1 MMETVLITNDD
12 GIEAPGMAA
21 LVDLAREMF
30 REVWVFAPAKEA
42 SQIGHRVTTNEPLH
56 FEERGI
62 RQFAIHG
69 APADCVRAG
78 FHLMGVKPDWV
89 WSGINHGG
97 NLGRHDYFI
106 SGTLAAARE
115 AAFHGVKAMGASQF
129 LRGKLDWGWE
139 LGARRVQR
147 AFLEIHE
154 EETPPG
160 AFWSINLPHEP
171 PGGEEPK
178 VVFCEQER
186 QPLDVRFE
194 ESDGHPSLVYS
205 GSYHDRP
212 RTEGSDVDVC
222 FGGSI
227 AVSRVE
233 I

>member
-1 MMETVLITNDD
+1 MS
-12 GIEAPGMAA
+12 A
-21 LVDLAREMF
+21 LVELAREMF
-30 REVWVFAPAKEA
+30 REVWVFAPAAEA
-42 SQIGHRVTTNEPLH
+42 SQIGHRVTTHEPLH
-56 FEERGI
+56 FEERGP

-78 FHLMGVKPDWV
+78 FHLMPAKPDWV

-115 AAFHGVKAMGASQF
+115 AAFHGVKSMGASQF
-129 LRGKLDWGWE
+129 LRGRLDWGWDV
-139 LGARRVQR
+139 GARRVQR
-147 AFLEIHE
+147 AFLEIAR

-160 AFWSINLPHEP
+160 IFWSINLPHQP
-171 PGGEEPK
+171 PGSEEPRL
-178 VVFCEQER
+178 VFCEQER

-222 FGGSI
+222 FRGDI
-227 AVSRVE
+227 AISRVE